1 MITNQQFGD
10 PRNASHRVSVKLI
23 CLAEDKILVIRAKG
37 KDTFYLVGGGVDI
50 GEWLLET
57 IQREFYEETG
67 YTLDGVSPQLVD
79 VEIKQFQPWGQFD
92 AVVNVFYL
100 LQLEECFIPKMEE
113 WVYEERV
120 WADKESLE
128 SLPLSKHSNKEL
140 LLSLLKKKNDA

>member
-1 MITNQQFGD
+1 MTNQQFGD

-23 CLAEDKILVIRAKG
+23 CLAEDKILLIRAKG
-37 KDTFYLVGGGVDI
+37 KDTFNLVGGGVDL

-57 IQREFYEETG
+57 IQREFYEETRQ
-67 YTLDGVSPQLVD
+67 TLNGISPQLVD

-92 AVVNVFYL
+92 AVVNIFYFL
-100 LQLEECFIPKMEE
+100 SFDQSFIPKMEE

-128 SLPLSKHSNKEL
+128 LLSLSEHSNKSL
-140 LLSLLKKKNDA
+140 LLSLI

>member
-1 MITNQQFGD
+1 MTNQRFGD

-23 CLAEDKILVIRAKG
+23 CLAEDKILLIHAKG
-37 KDTFYLVGGGVDI
+37 KDTFNLVGGGVDL

-67 YTLDGVSPQLVD
+67 QTLNVISPQIVD
-79 VEIKQFQPWGQFD
+79 VEIKEFKNWGQFD
-92 AVVNVFYL
+92 AVVNIFYL
-100 LQLEECFIPKMEE
+100 LRFDQPFIPKMEE

-128 SLPLSKHSNKEL
+128 LLSLSEHSNKSL
-140 LLSLLKKKNDA
+140 LLSLI

>member
-1 MITNQQFGD
+1 MTNKQFGD

-23 CLAEDKILVIRAKG
+23 CLAEDKILLIRAKG
-37 KDTFYLVGGGVDI
+37 KDTFNLVGGGVDL

-67 YTLDGVSPQLVD
+67 QTLNGFSPDLVD

-100 LQLEECFIPKMEE
+100 LKFDQPFIPKMEE

-120 WADKESLE
+120 WADQDAIKT
-128 SLPLSKHSNKEL
+128 LPLSEHSNQVL
-140 LLSLLKKKNDA
+140 LLKVLE